1 VSERLL
7 YVALLDEHVLKE
19 GAILGDKQIVI
30 ALKCH
35 PLLGKDD

>member
-7 YVALLDEHVLKE
+7 YVALLDEHVLEE

-30 ALKCH
+30 GLKFH
-35 PLLGKDD
+35 PLLGKED